1 MREVSL
7 SIRDLTDEV
16 AKQNQEIPL
25 FRETDSPHFVAQMIV
40 EEAQELLK
48 ETEMAFLTDDLT
60 QLAGEIGDVLYLAL
74 KMCDTLGLNAD
85 EIIRMKKKRN
95 SEKYNGHTNQAVA
108 KEEWKQKGGDEV
120 WYRAYLDY
128 LAHE

>member
-16 AKQNQEIPL
+16 VKQNQEIPL

-40 EEAQELLK
+40 EESQELL
-48 ETEMAFLTDDLT
+48 EELEMAFLTDDLT
-60 QLAGEIGDVLYLAL
+60 QVGGEIGDVIYLAL
-74 KMCDTLGLNAD
+74 KLCESLGLNAD
-85 EIIRMKKKRN
+85 EVVRIKIDRN
-95 SEKYNGHTNQAVA
+95 REKYNGHTNQAVA

-120 WYRAYLDY
+120 WYRAYIDY